1 MCSSDMASVSIKQTA
16 YDTTG
21 QKNVATCAPVTL
33 STLSIGGQVFR
44 SNTTTPVP
52 SATVV
57 IKKGA
62 TPVKTVYTN
71 SLGLYSAT
79 GLKPGT
85 YSVTVTKAG
94 FTFAAAPQVSGVVIG
109 PNATAASINAVTP

>member
-1 MCSSDMASVSIKQTA
+1 MPGRRCP
-16 YDTTG
+16 
-21 QKNVATCAPVTL
+21 PVTL
-33 STLSIGGQVFR
+33 STFSIAGQIFR
-44 SNTTTPVP
+44 SNGTTPVA

-62 TPVKTVYTN
+62 TVAKTVYTN
-71 SLGLYSAT
+71 SLGMYSAV

-94 FTFAAAPQVSGVVIG
+94 YTFAAAPQVSGIVIG
-109 PNATAASINAVTP
+109 PNATGVNVNSVTP